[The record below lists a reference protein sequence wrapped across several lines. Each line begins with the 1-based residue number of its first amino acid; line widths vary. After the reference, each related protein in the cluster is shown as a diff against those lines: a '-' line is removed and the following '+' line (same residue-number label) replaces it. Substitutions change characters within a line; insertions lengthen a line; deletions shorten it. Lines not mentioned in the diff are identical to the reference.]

1 MKATALSIARDV
13 YPEIPDDKHGDSFL
27 YGVIVEYTTFAAA
40 MGIADGE
47 PDLRR
52 QLRVH
57 RQTTLGSF
65 QVLNHLLRHLGRV
78 IWSTLWRQ
86 P

>member
-13 YPEIPDDKHGDSFL
+13 YPEIPDDKHGEEFL
-27 YGVIVEYTTFAAA
+27 YGMIVEHTDYPASWDT
-40 MGIADGE
+40 DDSPE
-47 PDLRR
+47 LVR

-57 RQTTLGSF
+57 RQTTLGAF
-65 QVLNHLLRHLGRV
+65 QVVNHLLRHLGRV

>member
-13 YPEIPDDKHGDSFL
+13 YPEIPDDEYGEDFL
-27 YGVIVEYTTFAAA
+27 YRMIMRHTDQLRYHPLD
-40 MGIADGE
+40 DGLE
-47 PDLRR
+47 LQR

-65 QVLNHLLRHLGRV
+65 QVVNHLLRHLGRV